1 MKTTKQLLLRTLAA
15 ALCLALVGC
24 SGETTDPSTQASPQ
38 PSASATAAETGQSS
52 EDQPTAHGANAGTGG
67 GSTSASTNS
76 GTDESGEFREIDGVI
91 VAPKDKT
98 LETAND
104 LTVMN
109 IEPGTERY
117 FQNTPNEAELA
128 YARKRNKEREEA
140 RLESEEA
147 RKDERNSGNDA
158 PVMDPGGGAGLV
170 QVGP

>member
-1 MKTTKQLLLRTLAA
+1 MKAKRQLLLRTLAG

-24 SGETTDPSTQASPQ
+24 SGDTTDPGSQASPQ
-38 PSASATAAETGQSS
+38 PSASATAAETGQNT
-52 EDQPTAHGANAGTGG
+52 EEQPTADASN
-67 GSTSASTNS
+67 TSGTNS
-76 GTDESGEFREIDGVI
+76 SDASGEFREIDGVI

-98 LETAND
+98 LETASE

-109 IEPGTERY
+109 IDSGTERY

-140 RLESEEA
+140 RVAAEEA